1 MSIYARSSRDHV
13 GRYADRQFGAW
24 LSADDLT
31 STLNKIRSFVM
42 PPVSTDALVDI
53 ANLVR
58 VILTRKVPGAVV
70 ECGAW
75 RGGTA
80 FFMAELLKQAG
91 VRDRRVWLLD
101 SFQGQPPVE
110 GIDGGGAIPHGRR
123 PEPLFSP

>member
-24 LSADDLT
+24 LSADDIT

-80 FFMAELLKQAG
+80 FFMAELLKA
-91 VRDRRVWLLD
+91 
-101 SFQGQPPVE
+101 
-110 GIDGGGAIPHGRR
+110 GRR
-123 PEPLFSP
+123 AGPKSVAARFIPRDAAGRGD